1 MTEQRS
7 SGSPEHWT
15 DGAGHRESGAGLRL
29 RPLVNRA
36 RLDGIRKRLGGV
48 WYRLDV
54 VVRDLPFGLLLL
66 IGSFLPALRSNGTVI
81 GGVPDRPHDA
91 VAVVVILLETLP
103 LAVRRRW
110 PAFSLALVSGGF
122 AVDQL
127 LGYHTFAA
135 TAMGVMISRFI
146 RTMARK
152 RVATSSS

>member
-1 MTEQRS
+1 
-7 SGSPEHWT
+7 
-15 DGAGHRESGAGLRL
+15 
-29 RPLVNRA
+29 
-36 RLDGIRKRLGGV
+36 
-48 WYRLDV
+48 
-54 VVRDLPFGLLLL
+54 
-66 IGSFLPALRSNGTVI
+66 
-81 GGVPDRPHDA
+81 
-91 VAVVVILLETLP
+91 LETLP

-127 LGYHTFAA
+127 LGHHTFAA